1 MAVYKTIRKFLHRGD
16 GYLYTTAGV
25 AIPIKATT
33 TANLTGPITSVGNA
47 TSVASQ
53 TGTGSTFVMNTS
65 PTLITPLLGTP
76 TSGNLVNCTG
86 LPVGGVTDLEDLI
99 YYRGGH

>member
-1 MAVYKTIRKFLHRGD
+1 MSVYKTIRKFLHKDD

-33 TANLTGPITSVGNA
+33 SANLTGPITSVGNA

-53 TGTGSTFVMNTS
+53 TGTGSTFVMSVS
-65 PTLITPLLGTP
+65 PTLTGDVYINDLG
-76 TSGNLVNCTG
+76 LY
-86 LPVGGVTDLEDLI
+86 DLEGLI
-99 YYRGGH
+99 YYSGGH